1 MQVFKI
7 NRMKAEAP
15 MMAVFGIFG
24 LMVSLAF
31 YPLILWYSFTIF
43 PMLAV
48 SYWLL
53 SSNRVGLFSKQCF
66 LVLDDDGIRYCFH
79 LFQKPK
85 FLRWEQVEKV
95 NHQLY
100 EINFKIKD
108 TGEVISMQKSYLD
121 DPKDAEMLETMINQK
136 CIIT

>member
-1 MQVFKI
+1 
-7 NRMKAEAP
+7 
-15 MMAVFGIFG
+15 MAVFGIFG

>member
-1 MQVFKI
+1 
-7 NRMKAEAP
+7 MKAEAP

>member
-1 MQVFKI
+1 
-7 NRMKAEAP
+7 
-15 MMAVFGIFG
+15 MAVFGIFG

-43 PMLAV
+43 PMLAI

-66 LVLDDDGIRYCFH
+66 LVLDDDGIRYSFH
-79 LFQKPK
+79 IFQKPK
-85 FLRWEQVEKV
+85 FLKWEQVEKV

-121 DPKDAEMLETMINQK
+121 DPKDAEILETMINQK
-136 CIIT
+136 CVIT